1 MFGTFPKP
9 QEARMAV
16 DPTKPADA
24 ARPANDT
31 PPEAAAESAVAE
43 SSTAESSTAEPATAE
58 PARAAKARRGAAV
71 RPELDETKRKF
82 REALERKRGT
92 HAAANAEGAQDT
104 GKVHGSHGP
113 AASRRSFRR
122 KSGS

>member
-31 PPEAAAESAVAE
+31 PPEAAAESAV
-43 SSTAESSTAEPATAE
+43 AESSTAEPATAE